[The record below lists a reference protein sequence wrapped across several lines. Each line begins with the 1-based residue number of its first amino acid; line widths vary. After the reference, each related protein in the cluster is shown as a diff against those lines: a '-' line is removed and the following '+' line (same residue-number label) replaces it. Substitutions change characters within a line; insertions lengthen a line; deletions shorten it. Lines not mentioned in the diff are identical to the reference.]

1 MLKVRQRNG
10 SNDPK
15 NCELVRNLPP
25 LMYVQGAALS
35 VRLGGIHELGG
46 PPYFSLIMKK
56 TDVFENP
63 NIYQG

>member
-35 VRLGGIHELGG
+35 VRLGG
-46 PPYFSLIMKK
+46 Y
-56 TDVFENP
+56 T
-63 NIYQG
+63 

>member
-46 PPYFSLIMKK
+46 GALLLTNNGKNRS
-56 TDVFENP
+56 VFE
-63 NIYQG
+63 